1 MQGQLQRR
9 SFESDWRWENGALLI
24 AACIVAAIR
33 LRGEPIQQSP
43 KVVATISDSV
53 RLAKMG
59 EGRLAVYLVD
69 DPVAWGLPEHIK
81 QRALWL
87 CDACASQMYIRLDR
101 RRHVVRF
108 VRKLPAQNSKTA

>member
-1 MQGQLQRR
+1 MPDNPDISSCANPKCG
-9 SFESDWRWENGALLI
+9 SEFK
-24 AACIVAAIR
+24 R
-33 LRGEPIQQSP
+33 L
-43 KVVATISDSV
+43 
-53 RLAKMG
+53 G

-69 DPVAWGLPEHIK
+69 DPVAWGLPEHSK